1 MHVGSQFVR
10 MLGGT
15 LSNLSQRGF
24 PGVDRIP
31 KKSKYK
37 PVALGAAQPVVTLKI
52 DRSDNNHLLHL
63 ADGVWGCRVCG
74 RASVKRSIVVQD
86 PCPGKPRVL
95 VRCHDTH
102 RMWSVSAELFFC
114 MACGCHA
121 RRQ

>member
-15 LSNLSQRGF
+15 LGNLSQGCF
-24 PGVDRIP
+24 PDVDRIP

-63 ADGVWGCRVCG
+63 TDG
-74 RASVKRSIVVQD
+74 
-86 PCPGKPRVL
+86 
-95 VRCHDTH
+95 
-102 RMWSVSAELFFC
+102 
-114 MACGCHA
+114 
-121 RRQ
+121 